1 MVSHKMKSILLLL
14 PVASYRNDDFLA
26 AAKKL
31 GVAVIPVADY
41 CPQLAPA
48 WGMDALSAVH
58 FDQPVQAAETIL
70 EHLSIEP
77 DAVLAVDDHGLE
89 LAALV
94 REKLGLIGKF
104 DKKLLGYPWQN
115 PDSRVDVLQRGIQ
128 AYVAQAEK
136 ANTPRRLIFEHIWHI
151 AHEAAGKTAPSLVD
165 TDLGQAIPHMS
176 EPWYCCAE
184 PTEAQ
189 LQSF

>member
-58 FDQPVQAAETIL
+58 FDQPAQAAEIIL
-70 EHLSIEP
+70 AHLSSEP

-94 REKLGLIGKF
+94 REKLGLIG
-104 DKKLLGYPWQN
+104 N
-115 PDSRVDVLQRGIQ
+115 S
-128 AYVAQAEK
+128 
-136 ANTPRRLIFEHIWHI
+136 
-151 AHEAAGKTAPSLVD
+151 AASSKP
-165 TDLGQAIPHMS
+165 
-176 EPWYCCAE
+176 
-184 PTEAQ
+184 
-189 LQSF
+189 